1 MEEQVPVR
9 ELNQR
14 TSSILAKVEKGTA
27 ITITRDGRPVARL
40 VPIAGA
46 SRSLD
51 RLVETGL
58 VTAPAV
64 REPIP
69 TPATYGE
76 ERPEDVAH
84 KLVADRESERA

>member
-1 MEEQVPVR
+1 MEEQAPVR

-27 ITITRDGRPVARL
+27 ITITRDGRPVARV

-46 SRSLD
+46 SPSLD
-51 RLVETGL
+51 RLVAVGL

-64 REPIP
+64 RGPVP
-69 TPATYGE
+69 LPATYGE
-76 ERPEDVAH
+76 QMPSDVAQ
-84 KLVADRESERA
+84 KLVADRASERA

>member
-14 TSSILAKVEKGTA
+14 TSSILAKVEKGAA
-27 ITITRDGRPVARL
+27 ITITRDGRPIARL

-51 RLVETGL
+51 RLVAAGL

-64 REPIP
+64 REPMPIP
-69 TPATYGE
+69 RTFGE
-76 ERPEDVAH
+76 ESREDVAQ
-84 KLVADRESERA
+84 KLVADRESEGQ